1 MRTFVLTVNNDRV
14 VLCTI
19 LCACTLVYGG
29 AQCDLLR
36 YSTILYFKVMRW
48 SVEAVDIIEARM
60 NGTIFGTF
68 KRLLHNRLGCLNK
81 YTSSFLYGYECNHG
95 LDLILIVH

>member
-1 MRTFVLTVNNDRV
+1 MRTFVLTVYNDRV

-19 LCACTLVYGG
+19 LYACTLVYGG

-36 YSTILYFKVMRW
+36 YSTIIYFIVMQW
-48 SVEAVDIIEARM
+48 SVEAVDIVEARM

-81 YTSSFLYGYECNHG
+81 YTSSFL
-95 LDLILIVH
+95 